1 MNWEAIGAVA
11 ELVGAIAVVAS
22 LLYLA
27 IQVRHS
33 TEVSRATAF
42 QAIFDGVTTH
52 NNYMFGPDN
61 VDLVIRCLRSYPDVG
76 VEDRMV
82 YDNLMAN
89 LMNYFEASYEAADAQ
104 TLGDETMQ
112 NWATYFE
119 TRFFCY
125 KGAVEWWAKAQDL
138 WPPHIRSWVDR
149 RVAQADG
156 TADYWGLL
164 ESSADEEH

>member
-104 TLGDETMQ
+104 TLDRVPDVLDGVAIDLFVLRRQKRLVDQAKM
-112 NWATYFE
+112 
-119 TRFFCY
+119 
-125 KGAVEWWAKAQDL
+125 AVDVAYPLEG
-138 WPPHIRSWVDR
+138 R
-149 RVAQADG
+149 R
-156 TADYWGLL
+156 
-164 ESSADEEH
+164 